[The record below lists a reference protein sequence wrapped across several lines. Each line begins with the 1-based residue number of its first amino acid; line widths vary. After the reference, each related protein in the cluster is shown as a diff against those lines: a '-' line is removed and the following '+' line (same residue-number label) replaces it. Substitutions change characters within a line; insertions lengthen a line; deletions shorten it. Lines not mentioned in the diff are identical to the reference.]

1 MASQKK
7 SSKVSGSSG
16 SEDMDISPRKGSSDS
31 NMSIDPVSPT
41 NNPGQ
46 SLSSSPPSKYWDPP
60 PSRPRER
67 SLSRTVAVPPYNP
80 AEHYMDT
87 EWIAPKASFLQ
98 HLEDGEIPD
107 DADLKRWKEEIVQ
120 SEAALN
126 DLAAPKERPECS
138 RGKEAATWEYDG
150 KLHTTE
156 QDLRPEIPLP
166 KHQFRK
172 FRYEHQ
178 LVEPEHWDTMHERS
192 HIKAKTE
199 HFRTHDRVRTK
210 LSTLMIYCMFCPIT

>member
-1 MASQKK
+1 MASLKK
-7 SSKVSGSSG
+7 SSKVIGSSE

-31 NMSIDPVSPT
+31 NMSTDPVSPT
-41 NNPGQ
+41 YNPAPRLNSQ
-46 SLSSSPPSKYWDPP
+46 PASKYWDPP
-60 PSRPRER
+60 PTRPRER

-87 EWIAPKASFLQ
+87 ECIAPKPSFLP
-98 HLEDGEIPD
+98 HLGEGEIAD

-120 SEAALN
+120 AEAALN
-126 DLAAPKERPECS
+126 DLAAPKERPDCS

-156 QDLRPEIPLP
+156 QELRPETPLAT
-166 KHQFRK
+166 HRFRK

-178 LVEPEHWDTMHERS
+178 LVEPEHWDTMHDRS
-192 HIKAKTE
+192 HVKATTG
-199 HFRTHDRVRTK
+199 HRRTHDRVKTPH
-210 LSTLMIYCMFCPIT
+210 SFNTLTLKP

>member
-7 SSKVSGSSG
+7 PSKVSGSSG

-31 NMSIDPVSPT
+31 NVSMDPVSPT
-41 NNPGQ
+41 NNPGP
-46 SLSSSPPSKYWDPP
+46 SLSSNPPSKYWDLPP
-60 PSRPRER
+60 RPRER

-98 HLEDGEIPD
+98 HLEEGEIPD

-126 DLAAPKERPECS
+126 DLAAPKGRPDCS
-138 RGKEAATWEYDG
+138 RGMEAAMWEYDG
-150 KLHTTE
+150 KLHTTD
-156 QDLRPEIPLP
+156 QDLRPAMPLP

-192 HIKAKTE
+192 HIKAKTY
-199 HFRTHDRVRTK
+199 HLRTHDRVRTK
-210 LSTLMIYCMFCPIT
+210 LSTLIIYYMICA